1 MIVVIE
7 FFGIIILSV
16 ILMYIGY
23 SISLRFWDVK
33 NIIIKLKNFSEI
45 NTQLTEV
52 NKQQVNSI
60 NINNE
65 IIHKNKEWYL
75 TQLKTITLYIKD
87 RYGDTHL
94 ENQLNVMYVDHSI
107 EFNKQ
112 EKLDLDKILD
122 KINETGINSLTIDEL
137 EFLRNNEK

>member
-65 IIHKNKEWYL
+65 IIHKNK
-75 TQLKTITLYIKD
+75 
-87 RYGDTHL
+87 
-94 ENQLNVMYVDHSI
+94 
-107 EFNKQ
+107 
-112 EKLDLDKILD
+112 
-122 KINETGINSLTIDEL
+122 
-137 EFLRNNEK
+137 